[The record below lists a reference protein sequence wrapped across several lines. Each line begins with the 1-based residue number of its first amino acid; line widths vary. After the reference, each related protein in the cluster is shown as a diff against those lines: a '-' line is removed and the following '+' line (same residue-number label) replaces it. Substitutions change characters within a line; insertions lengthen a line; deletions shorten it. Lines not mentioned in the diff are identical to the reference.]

1 MLQWPLVEIGKLLLL
16 WFVYAMKET
25 MKAVALTRYL
35 PINDPESLQDFELP
49 KPVPGKRDL
58 LVRIEAVSVNPVD
71 VKVRAPKP
79 GIEVEPKI
87 LGWDAAG
94 IVERVGGDVT
104 LFRPGDEV
112 YYAGSITRPGTNS
125 QYHLVDE
132 RIVGKKPASLTFAE
146 AAALPLTT
154 ITAWETFFERL
165 EIDRIGDDAG
175 KPILIIGGAGGVGSI
190 GIQIA
195 KFAGLKVIATASRR
209 ETREWCINLGADY
222 VIDYRQPL
230 KTGLEKI
237 GIGQVDYIANFS
249 NTDLYW
255 TAMADII
262 TPEGAICS
270 IVENSEPLDLN
281 ILKSKSVTFA
291 WEFMFTKSMFNTPNM
306 GAQGALLNEIAKLID
321 KDIIR
326 TTLTETVPTI
336 NAKNLR
342 DVHQRIESGRTLG
355 KIVLAGW

>member
-1 MLQWPLVEIGKLLLL
+1 MVRLRV
-16 WFVYAMKET
+16 MKET

-35 PINDPESLQDFELP
+35 PISDPESLQDFELP
-49 KPVPGKRDL
+49 QPSPGKRDL

-79 GIEVEPKI
+79 GIEAEPKI

-94 IVERVGGDVT
+94 VVERIGSDVT
-104 LFRPGDEV
+104 LFQPGDEI

-125 QYHLVDE
+125 EYHLVDE
-132 RIVGKKPASLTFAE
+132 RIAGKKPASLSFAE

-165 EIDRIGDDAG
+165 HIDRPGGDAG
-175 KPILIIGGAGGVGSI
+175 KLLLIIGGPGGVGSI

-195 KFAGLKVIATASRR
+195 KLAELSVIATASRN
-209 ETREWCINLGADY
+209 ETQQWCKDLGADH
-222 VIDYRQPL
+222 VINHRNSL
-230 KTGLEKI
+230 KTELDKI
-237 GIGQVDYIANFS
+237 GVGQVDYIANFA

-255 TAMADII
+255 TVMADII
-262 TPEGAICS
+262 APEGAICS

-281 ILKSKSVTFA
+281 ILKSKSVAFA
-291 WEFMFTKSMFNTPNM
+291 WEFMFTKSMFNTSNM
-306 GAQGALLNEIAKLID
+306 GSQGALLNEVAKLID
-321 KDIIR
+321 NKLIR
-326 TTLTETVPTI
+326 TTLTEVVPKI

>member
-1 MLQWPLVEIGKLLLL
+1 
-16 WFVYAMKET
+16 MKET
-25 MKAVALTRYL
+25 MKAVALT
-35 PINDPESLQDFELP
+35 
-49 KPVPGKRDL
+49 
-58 LVRIEAVSVNPVD
+58 
-71 VKVRAPKP
+71 P
-79 GIEVEPKI
+79 GIEADPKI

-94 IVERVGGDVT
+94 VVERVEGDVT

-125 QYHLVDE
+125 EYHLVDE
-132 RIVGKKPASLTFAE
+132 RIVGKKPVSLTFAE

-165 EIDRIGDDAG
+165 HIDRAGADAG
-175 KPILIIGGAGGVGSI
+175 KLLLIIGGAGGVGSI
-190 GIQIA
+190 AIQIA
-195 KFAGLKVIATASRR
+195 KFAGLKVIATASRS
-209 ETREWCINLGADY
+209 ETREWCISLGADY
-222 VIDYRQPL
+222 VIDHRQPL

-237 GIGQVDYIANFS
+237 GVGQVDYIANFS

-281 ILKSKSVTFA
+281 ILKSKSATFA
-291 WEFMFTKSMFNTPNM
+291 WEFMFTKSMFNSSNM
-306 GAQGALLNEIAKLID
+306 EAQGALLNEVAKLID
-321 KDIIR
+321 SKLIR

-342 DVHQRIESGRTLG
+342 DVHERIESGRGIG

>member
-1 MLQWPLVEIGKLLLL
+1 
-16 WFVYAMKET
+16 MKET

-35 PINDPESLQDFELP
+35 PIKDPESLQDFELP

-79 GIEVEPKI
+79 GIEADPKI

-94 IVERVGGDVT
+94 VVERVEGDVT

-125 QYHLVDE
+125 EYHLVDE
-132 RIVGKKPASLTFAE
+132 RIVGKKPVSLTFAE

-165 EIDRIGDDAG
+165 HIDRAGADAG
-175 KPILIIGGAGGVGSI
+175 KLLLIIGGAGGVGSI
-190 GIQIA
+190 AIQIA
-195 KFAGLKVIATASRR
+195 KFAGLKVIATASRS
-209 ETREWCINLGADY
+209 ETREWCISLGADY
-222 VIDYRQPL
+222 VIDHRQPL

-237 GIGQVDYIANFS
+237 GVGQVDYIANFS

-281 ILKSKSVTFA
+281 ILKSKSATFA
-291 WEFMFTKSMFNTPNM
+291 WEFMFTKSMFNSSNM
-306 GAQGALLNEIAKLID
+306 EAQGALLNEVAKLID
-321 KDIIR
+321 SKLIR

-342 DVHQRIESGRTLG
+342 DVHERIESGRGIG

>member
-1 MLQWPLVEIGKLLLL
+1 
-16 WFVYAMKET
+16 MKET

-35 PINDPESLQDFELP
+35 PIKDPESLQDFELP

-79 GIEVEPKI
+79 GIEADPKI

-94 IVERVGGDVT
+94 VVERVGGDVT

-125 QYHLVDE
+125 EYHLVDE
-132 RIVGKKPASLTFAE
+132 RIVGKKPVSLTFAE

-165 EIDRIGDDAG
+165 HIDRAGADAG
-175 KPILIIGGAGGVGSI
+175 KLLLIIGGAGGVGSI
-190 GIQIA
+190 AIQIA
-195 KFAGLKVIATASRR
+195 KFAGLKVIATASRS
-209 ETREWCINLGADY
+209 ETREWCISLGADY
-222 VIDYRQPL
+222 VIDHRQPL

-237 GIGQVDYIANFS
+237 GVGQVDYIANFS

-281 ILKSKSVTFA
+281 ILKSKSATFA
-291 WEFMFTKSMFNTPNM
+291 WEFMFTKSMFNSSNM
-306 GAQGALLNEIAKLID
+306 EAQGALLNEVAKLID
-321 KDIIR
+321 SKLIR

-342 DVHQRIESGRTLG
+342 DVHERIESGRGIG

>member
-1 MLQWPLVEIGKLLLL
+1 
-16 WFVYAMKET
+16 MKET

-49 KPVPGKRDL
+49 KPVPEKRDL
-58 LVRIEAVSVNPVD
+58 LVGTEAVSVNPVD
-71 VKVRAPKP
+71 VKVRAAKA
-79 GIEVEPKI
+79 GVEKEPKI

-94 IVERVGGDVT
+94 VVEQVGTEVT

-125 QYHLVDE
+125 EYHLVDE
-132 RIVGKKPASLTFAE
+132 RIVGKKPARLTFAE

-165 EIDRIGDDAG
+165 HIDRAGADAG
-175 KPILIIGGAGGVGSI
+175 KLLLIIGGAGGVGSI
-190 GIQIA
+190 GMQIA

-222 VIDYRQPL
+222 VIDHRQPL
-230 KTGLEKI
+230 KTELEKI

-262 TPEGAICS
+262 APEGAVCS

-281 ILKSKSVTFA
+281 ILKSKSATFA
-291 WEFMFTKSMFNTPNM
+291 WEFMFTKSMFNTSNM
-306 GAQGALLNEIAKLID
+306 EAQGALLNEVAQLID
-321 KDIIR
+321 SQLIR

-342 DVHQRIESGRTLG
+342 DVHERIESGRSIG